1 MLATLLESSLLQVV
15 SIEEMD
21 SLSLTRVPLVGVYN
35 LYVGPSWMDPI
46 VTFWKQWLLPKDKD
60 EAEKVRRNAPHY

>member
-1 MLATLLESSLLQVV
+1 MLATLLDSSLLQVV

-46 VTFWKQWLLPKDKD
+46 VTFWKQ
-60 EAEKVRRNAPHY
+60 